1 MEFVKKHKWLIFSFI
16 IFFLISLFF
25 PYSGDDWQWHL
36 TSLSFQT
43 IPGFAHNASLN
54 GRYMSNL
61 IVIMLTENIFIRGL
75 IMSFVINTII
85 YLIHKETKTSFLL
98 IWFLLLCM
106 PVDTLK
112 QSVIWSSGFA
122 NYVIS
127 TLLLLIMLKI
137 IYNSYHNKE
146 KHFIIPLVLT
156 YISTL
161 FIENLTV
168 FLVLSLIIT
177 TIIYYLKYKKINKH
191 LATLGISS
199 LAGALTMFLHPA
211 YFKVLNGTDT
221 YRTYGH
227 SFLDIFDKI
236 QSNFSST
243 IYKFISF
250 NNVVLIAFLIILII
264 IYFEK
269 HKHLFTAK
277 KRKLIT
283 ISMYFNI
290 LYVAYSSICN
300 HISWFILDEYT
311 NMLNTILTILFLI
324 SIFISLLIIFKNTK
338 IYKPIIII
346 LCTIIGLV
354 SPLFIVTPIGP
365 RNFFMIYV
373 LEIILSLLI
382 YQELEIKFNYKPYL
396 IIIITIIS
404 VFYTSVYARISK
416 VYYER
421 ENYILEKSKTAD
433 YIKVPYL
440 PYSNYVWV
448 GNFANEYYSN
458 LYKSILKINPDI
470 EFEFVSYNEWEKE
483 K

>member
-1 MEFVKKHKWLIFSFI
+1 M
-16 IFFLISLFF
+16 
-25 PYSGDDWQWHL
+25 
-36 TSLSFQT
+36 
-43 IPGFAHNASLN
+43 
-54 GRYMSNL
+54 
-61 IVIMLTENIFIRGL
+61 
-75 IMSFVINTII
+75 
-85 YLIHKETKTSFLL
+85 
-98 IWFLLLCM
+98 
-106 PVDTLK
+106 
-112 QSVIWSSGFA
+112 
-122 NYVIS
+122 
-127 TLLLLIMLKI
+127 
-137 IYNSYHNKE
+137 
-146 KHFIIPLVLT
+146 
-156 YISTL
+156 
-161 FIENLTV
+161 
-168 FLVLSLIIT
+168 
-177 TIIYYLKYKKINKH
+177 
-191 LATLGISS
+191 
-199 LAGALTMFLHPA
+199 
-211 YFKVLNGTDT
+211 
-221 YRTYGH
+221 
-227 SFLDIFDKI
+227 
-236 QSNFSST
+236 
-243 IYKFISF
+243 
-250 NNVVLIAFLIILII
+250 
-264 IYFEK
+264 
-269 HKHLFTAK
+269 
-277 KRKLIT
+277 
-283 ISMYFNI
+283 
-290 LYVAYSSICN
+290 
-300 HISWFILDEYT
+300 
-311 NMLNTILTILFLI
+311 LFLI

-404 VFYTSVYARISK
+404 IFYTSVYARISK